1 MRSLRRTYQRGA
13 ITINC
18 EICAVLPRSTHVAHR
33 SATAILCDVLA
44 VDGVSDSFLV
54 CGCMRGHE
62 VMHLRGW
69 RGRGALTDYASLWFI
84 NISCSCYFVVL
95 HYVMGTRRPFSLHIP
110 GTTYEVRS
118 YFLDHALIV
127 SFLLQADDV
136 PRPPSP
142 PSRIANS
149 KPPTMRPSLWGSIT
163 FRMHTSSPPARLSAR
178 FPRQHR
184 P

>member
-1 MRSLRRTYQRGA
+1 MSHIVALLLFSTTCSLSSVFPIPFLCVG
-13 ITINC
+13 
-18 EICAVLPRSTHVAHR
+18 VLR
-33 SATAILCDVLA
+33 
-44 VDGVSDSFLV
+44 
-54 CGCMRGHE
+54 RGHE
-62 VMHLRGW
+62 VVHIRHG
-69 RGRGALTDYASLWFI
+69 RGRAPLTVYSSLWFI
-84 NISCSCYFVVL
+84 DISCHFVVL
-95 HYVMGTRRPFSLHIP
+95 YHVMGSRRPFSLHIP

-149 KPPTMRPSLWGSIT
+149 KPQTMRPSLWGSIT